1 MGARAPGWLRSAPPA
16 RDTRIVPAVFELA
29 EALVRRACRVPAFEM
44 RVAIMREHVEDAP
57 PEITIEVIAIICRE
71 GEARAR
77 EWHEALPALISALA
91 DAREETRDALAA
103 LARERGHD
111 AALRLVRLRPEPSRG
126 MRDGEDRIPDYGL
139 GRPLTLG
146 ERKSIARQP
155 RRDLIERA
163 VFDPD
168 PAVIR
173 MLLRNPRLTEP
184 DVVRLCARRPCPPAV
199 LRTVSESRR
208 WIGQPRVRIAL
219 VKNPDTPADV
229 SQRLVPL
236 LLRQELREVA
246 QAVELPAGVR
256 VACAELLRTRPP
268 SPEDP
273 DPTMH

>member
-1 MGARAPGWLRSAPPA
+1 MDDVAGGWPP
-16 RDTRIVPAVFELA
+16 RDTSTVPAAVFELA

-77 EWHEALPALISALA
+77 EWHEALPALIAALA
-91 DAREETRDALAA
+91 DAPEGTRDTLAA

-111 AALRLVRLRPEPSRG
+111 AALRLVRLRPEPAREA
-126 MRDGEDRIPDYGL
+126 RDGEDRIPDYGL

-155 RRDLIERA
+155 RRERIERA
-163 VFDPD
+163 INDPD

-199 LRTVSESRR
+199 LRAVSESRR
-208 WIGQPRVRIAL
+208 WIDRPRVRISL
-219 VKNPDTPADV
+219 VRNPDTPADV
-229 SQRLVPL
+229 SLRLVPL
-236 LLRQELREVA
+236 LLRQELRDVA
-246 QAVELPAGVR
+246 QAVELPASVR

-268 SPEDP
+268 SHEDP

>member
-1 MGARAPGWLRSAPPA
+1 MAKAK
-16 RDTRIVPAVFELA
+16 V
-29 EALVRRACRVPAFEM
+29 
-44 RVAIMREHVEDAP
+44 
-57 PEITIEVIAIICRE
+57 
-71 GEARAR
+71 
-77 EWHEALPALISALA
+77 
-91 DAREETRDALAA
+91 AA
-103 LARERGHD
+103 LK
-111 AALRLVRLRPEPSRG
+111 VRPETILS
-126 MRDGEDRIPDYGL
+126 
-139 GRPLTLG
+139 
-146 ERKSIARQP
+146 
-155 RRDLIERA
+155 
-163 VFDPD
+163 
-168 PAVIR
+168 
-173 MLLRNPRLTEP
+173 

>member
-1 MGARAPGWLRSAPPA
+1 MPHRVNGSAGYARRV
-16 RDTRIVPAVFELA
+16 TAVFELA
-29 EALVRRACRVPAFEM
+29 EALVRRACRLPAFEM

-77 EWHEALPALISALA
+77 EWHEALPALIAALA
-91 DAREETRDALAA
+91 DAPEGTRDTLAT

-111 AALRLVRLRPEPSRG
+111 AALRLVRLRPEPARA
-126 MRDGEDRIPDYGL
+126 RDGEDRVPDYGA

-146 ERKSIARQP
+146 ERKSIARKP

-163 VFDPD
+163 INDPD

-173 MLLRNPRLTEP
+173 MLLRNPRVTEN

-199 LRTVSESRR
+199 LRAASEARR
-208 WIGQPRVRIAL
+208 WIDRPRVRIAL
-219 VKNPDTPADV
+219 VRNPDTPADV
-229 SQRLVPL
+229 SLRLVPL

-246 QAVELPAGVR
+246 QSVELPASVR

-268 SPEDP
+268 SADDP
-273 DPTMH
+273 DPTVH